1 MHAVPAGSD
10 PRRTPPA
17 ARVLRRVAVTLAG
30 GVVVVI
36 GVILMPLPG
45 PGMLI
50 VAAGMAILAT
60 EYEWPQR
67 VYRHLRREL
76 ADVERQLL
84 GWRRSRRRRR
94 RR

>member
-1 MHAVPAGSD
+1 
-10 PRRTPPA
+10 
-17 ARVLRRVAVTLAG
+17 
-30 GVVVVI
+30 
-36 GVILMPLPG
+36 
-45 PGMLI
+45 MLI

-60 EYEWPQR
+60 EYRWPQR